1 MIDQAL
7 ELYRKSC
14 GLSVPLILQCENTS
28 RSTVKSVNYSF
39 KFPFVL
45 VGRDPRSDLVLDH
58 STVSRRHAF
67 LHVIAG
73 RLLVFDLQSRTKV
86 HWDGEESPT
95 SRGWLDSDQYITV
108 GPYRIRRALGDA
120 GENHDRALPALM
132 APVDL
137 ERPEADPLP
146 RVALELPIRTGDIP
160 SLWPVE
166 GQFAMVGNCDLC
178 QLVLTDDSVSR
189 FHAAL
194 VPTESG
200 LWVVDLLAREG
211 VYVNGERV
219 RWAWLAGG
227 DTLRIGQFT
236 FILRYE
242 SPPDPMTR
250 KVVPLEAGA
259 SPAERPG
266 TELMVSMGQPGNV
279 RNSEIARPRDRSRSA
294 LKAANMPP
302 SFEPD
307 TLVRSDGGGWEPSMP
322 FPISPMGM
330 WQQQMQLMESFH
342 NDMILMVQMF
352 VAMHREHLASVRHEL
367 DMVQQLTGKLSK
379 LQAKLSKS
387 GDVADASPSDSTG
400 RPARERGPVPALEHK
415 KRDGK
420 HAPREPNNASNRSEH
435 VSTRP
440 ADADSAPSPKVRP
453 AKGSV
458 PPASKS
464 PGEVDDRQVHSLLTK
479 RIAELQRERQGYWQ
493 RILSAIHK

>member
-1 MIDQAL
+1 MIEQAL
-7 ELYRKSC
+7 ELYRKAC
-14 GLSVPLILQCENTS
+14 GLSAPLILQCENTS

-67 LHVIAG
+67 LQVIAG

-86 HWDGEESPT
+86 HWDGEQSPS

-132 APVDL
+132 APLNLV
-137 ERPEADPLP
+137 RPETDPLP

-166 GQFAMVGNCDLC
+166 GQFAMVGNCDEC

-194 VPTESG
+194 VPTQSG

-219 RWAWLAGG
+219 RWAWLAQG

-242 SPPDPMTR
+242 TPPDPMIR
-250 KVVPLEAGA
+250 KDVPLEAGA

-266 TELMVSMGQPGNV
+266 TELMVSMGHPGHG
-279 RNSEIARPRDRSRSA
+279 RNSEIARPGDRSRSA
-294 LKAANMPP
+294 LKAANMPR
-302 SFEPD
+302 SFGPD
-307 TLVRSDGGGWEPSMP
+307 TFVRSEGGGWDPSIAVP
-322 FPISPMGM
+322 SSPMGM

-379 LQAKLSKS
+379 LQAKLGKT
-387 GDVADASPSDSTG
+387 GDASDASPPDSIG
-400 RPARERGPVPALEHK
+400 RTARERGPVPALDHK
-415 KRDGK
+415 KRDKK
-420 HAPREPNNASNRSEH
+420 HASREPNSAGNRDERASA
-435 VSTRP
+435 RP
-440 ADADSAPSPKVRP
+440 AATPDAPGPNVRP
-453 AKGSV
+453 AKKSV
-458 PPASKS
+458 PRASKS
-464 PGEVDDRQVHSLLTK
+464 AGEVDDREMHSLLTK

-493 RILSAIHK
+493 RILSALHK